1 MKPTKIKTPKNQK
14 ITPKR
19 HPLRKVHKSPFT
31 NRKAVKEIKQD
42 SNKLKELYLKSEL
55 PELSRK
61 EIKKLRGE
69 AHHLNPL
76 VQIGAKGITPETV
89 DAIIQAIIDHQLIK
103 VRIHEPKAKNEMAQ
117 ELASKSNSI
126 LVGLIGHTVILYHPT
141 LELVKTDK

>member
-1 MKPTKIKTPKNQK
+1 MKPTKNEKKA
-14 ITPKR
+14 PKR

-61 EIKKLRGE
+61 EIKKLRGK

-76 VQIGAKGITPETV
+76 VQIGAKGITPETI
-89 DAIIQAIIDHQLIK
+89 DAIIQALIDHQLIK
-103 VRIHEPKAKNEMAQ
+103 VRMHEPEAKKEMAR
-117 ELASKSNSI
+117 ELADKSNSI
-126 LVGLIGHTVILYHPT
+126 LIGLIGHTVILYHPT
-141 LELVKTDK
+141 LKLIKTDK